1 MKPTLRNRLG
11 YAGLIPFIG
20 LALVSALPDY
30 RHTALLALVSYAAII
45 LSFMAGSLWGQLQ
58 GGAHW
63 RAGPLI
69 ASNALAL
76 SGWAALYC
84 AVTGW
89 VLIALA
95 GLALGFIACWACER
109 LWVQQESDYQRL
121 RCVLTATV
129 VSCLAAA
136 IAVLVVSGA

>member
-1 MKPTLRNRLG
+1 MNQTLTNRLG

-30 RHTALLALVSYAAII
+30 RHTAVLGLISYGAII
-45 LSFMAGSLWGQLQ
+45 LSFMSGSLWGQAQ
-58 GGAHW
+58 GVTNL

-89 VLIALA
+89 VMLALA

-109 LWVQQESDYQRL
+109 VWVHQQPGYQQLRSRL
-121 RCVLTATV
+121 TFIVVACLTAV
-129 VSCLAAA
+129 IA
-136 IAVLVVSGA
+136 ILVAS